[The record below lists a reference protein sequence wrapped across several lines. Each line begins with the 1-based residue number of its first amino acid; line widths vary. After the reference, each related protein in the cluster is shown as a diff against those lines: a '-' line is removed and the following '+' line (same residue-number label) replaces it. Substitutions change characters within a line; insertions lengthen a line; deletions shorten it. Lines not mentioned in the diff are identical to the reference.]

1 MLLFVNI
8 FFLNLKKRNVL
19 PNNFFLF
26 LVFWKLFLK
35 VEAKHVKYKNYYLK
49 TSFKFN
55 FLKIVFIIFLKTKIK
70 ILQPIRPTY
79 PTNFKGQLL
88 KTQLGRYEYTIFFN
102 KFHSITLFPFVFLFI
117 SLSLIAPHTPKKKKK
132 PYCMHLFIQ
141 LS

>member
-1 MLLFVNI
+1 MFFQTI
-8 FFLNLKKRNVL
+8 FFW
-19 PNNFFLF
+19 F

-79 PTNFKGQLL
+79 PTNFKGKLL

-117 SLSLIAPHTPKKKKK
+117 SLSLIAPRTPKKKKILIACT
-132 PYCMHLFIQ
+132 YSYNYLNA
-141 LS
+141 LSLIP